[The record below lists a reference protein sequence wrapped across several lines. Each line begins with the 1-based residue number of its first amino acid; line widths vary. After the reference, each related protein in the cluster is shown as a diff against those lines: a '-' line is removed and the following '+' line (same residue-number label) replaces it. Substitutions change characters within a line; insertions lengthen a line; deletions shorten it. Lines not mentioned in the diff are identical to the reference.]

1 MSAIEINNLRMVF
14 HDLSGEHVAV
24 DNVSFTVHKGEV
36 FGLMGE
42 SGCGKTTILRCIC
55 GLLDSWTGEIK
66 LEGSIVTKKRTR
78 DQRRRVQVVF
88 QDPFGSLHPRR
99 TIYNALREPLRIH
112 KMGDER
118 NRIEMAIADV
128 GLTKELLYRYPH
140 QLSGGQR
147 QRVSIARA
155 LLLEPEILLLD
166 EPTSAL
172 DVSVQAEILNLL
184 CDLREKR
191 DLSYLLVSHDRA
203 FIDAVVTSTLVFE
216 GNGVITE
223 CAGGYADWQREMQAR
238 KPADGAKAI
247 EKTTTSKQK
256 QKSSGG
262 KLSYKLQRELEQ
274 LPAQIE
280 TLETAIENLHAQ
292 LADPDLYRE
301 SPGRIAE
308 LKQQL
313 ADREAELERVFE
325 RWEELEALG
334 GEARDP
340 PGR

>member
-1 MSAIEINNLRMVF
+1 VAAIEINNLRMVF
-14 HDLSGEHVAV
+14 HDISGEHIAV
-24 DNVSFTVHKGEV
+24 DKASFTVQQGEV

-66 LEGSIVTKKRTR
+66 LEGSLITKKRSR

-99 TIYNALREPLRIH
+99 TIYTALREPLRIH

-118 NRIEMAIADV
+118 NRIETAIADV
-128 GLTKELLYRYPH
+128 GLAKELLFRFPH

-191 DLSYLLVSHDRA
+191 DLSYLLVSHDLTVIAHMCTRV
-203 FIDAVVTSTLVFE
+203 AVMCE
-216 GNGVITE
+216 GKIVECLTVEDLRHHRCKHPYTE
-223 CAGGYADWQREMQAR
+223 QLLKASMLEPLTAAPVVSDQREE
-238 KPADGAKAI
+238 PPHVSDD
-247 EKTTTSKQK
+247 
-256 QKSSGG
+256 
-262 KLSYKLQRELEQ
+262 LQ
-274 LPAQIE
+274 
-280 TLETAIENLHAQ
+280 
-292 LADPDLYRE
+292 
-301 SPGRIAE
+301 
-308 LKQQL
+308 
-313 ADREAELERVFE
+313 
-325 RWEELEALG
+325 
-334 GEARDP
+334 
-340 PGR
+340 

>member
-1 MSAIEINNLRMVF
+1 MAAIQVHNLRMVF

-24 DNVSFTVHKGEV
+24 DNVSFAVQKGEI

-66 LEGSIVTKKRTR
+66 LEGSLIKKHRTK

-99 TIYNALREPLRIH
+99 TVYNALREPLRIH

-118 NRIEMAIADV
+118 NRIEMAMADV

-191 DLSYLLVSHDRA
+191 DLSYLLVSHDL
-203 FIDAVVTSTLVFE
+203 AVIAHMCSRVAVMCE
-216 GNGVITE
+216 
-223 CAGGYADWQREMQAR
+223 
-238 KPADGAKAI
+238 
-247 EKTTTSKQK
+247 
-256 QKSSGG
+256 G
-262 KLSYKLQRELEQ
+262 KLLECLSVEDLRHHRSTHPYTEQ
-274 LPAQIE
+274 LLKASM
-280 TLETAIENLHAQ
+280 LEPIAADPVLSGRGIENHPSS
-292 LADPDLYRE
+292 DDFR
-301 SPGRIAE
+301 
-308 LKQQL
+308 
-313 ADREAELERVFE
+313 
-325 RWEELEALG
+325 
-334 GEARDP
+334 
-340 PGR
+340 

>member
-1 MSAIEINNLRMVF
+1 VAAIEINNLRMVF
-14 HDLSGEHVAV
+14 HDTSGEHVAV
-24 DNVSFTVHKGEV
+24 DRVSFKVEKGEV

-66 LEGSIVTKKRTR
+66 LEGAVIQKKRSS

-99 TIYNALREPLRIH
+99 TIYTTLREPLRIH

-118 NRIEMAIADV
+118 NRIAMAIADV
-128 GLTKELLYRYPH
+128 GLEKELLFRYPH
-140 QLSGGQR
+140 QISGGQR

-191 DLSYLLVSHDRA
+191 DLSYLLVSHDLTVIAHMCNR
-203 FIDAVVTSTLVFE
+203 IAVMCE
-216 GNGVITE
+216 
-223 CAGGYADWQREMQAR
+223 
-238 KPADGAKAI
+238 
-247 EKTTTSKQK
+247 
-256 QKSSGG
+256 G
-262 KLSYKLQRELEQ
+262 KLLECLTVEDLRHHQCKHPYTEQ
-274 LPAQIE
+274 LLKASM
-280 TLETAIENLHAQ
+280 LEPIAACPVLSDQEVK
-292 LADPDLYRE
+292 
-301 SPGRIAE
+301 SPPLDNG
-308 LKQQL
+308 LQ
-313 ADREAELERVFE
+313 
-325 RWEELEALG
+325 
-334 GEARDP
+334 
-340 PGR
+340 

>member
-1 MSAIEINNLRMVF
+1 MAAIEINNLKMVF
-14 HDLSGEHVAV
+14 HDISGEHVAV
-24 DNVSFTVHKGEV
+24 DHVSFTVEKGEV

-66 LEGSIVTKKRTR
+66 LEGSLIKKKRSR

-112 KMGDER
+112 KIKDER

-128 GLTKELLYRYPH
+128 GLARELLFRYPH

-191 DLSYLLVSHDRA
+191 DLSYLLVSHDL
-203 FIDAVVTSTLVFE
+203 AVIAHMCSRIAVMCE
-216 GNGVITE
+216 GKLLECLTVEDLRHHRCKQPYTE
-223 CAGGYADWQREMQAR
+223 QLLKASMLEPIVANPVLSD
-238 KPADGAKAI
+238 PGAK
-247 EKTTTSKQK
+247 S
-256 QKSSGG
+256 
-262 KLSYKLQRELEQ
+262 
-274 LPAQIE
+274 
-280 TLETAIENLHAQ
+280 LHVSE
-292 LADPDLYRE
+292 D
-301 SPGRIAE
+301 
-308 LKQQL
+308 
-313 ADREAELERVFE
+313 
-325 RWEELEALG
+325 
-334 GEARDP
+334 
-340 PGR
+340 

>member
-14 HDLSGEHVAV
+14 HDNSGDHVAV
-24 DNVSFTVHKGEV
+24 DNVSFTVEKGDV

-66 LEGSIVTKKRTR
+66 LEGSLIKKKRSR

-99 TIYNALREPLRIH
+99 TIYNTLREPLRIH

-128 GLTKELLYRYPH
+128 GLAKELLFRYPH
-140 QLSGGQR
+140 QISGGQR

-191 DLSYLLVSHDRA
+191 NLSYLLVSHDL
-203 FIDAVVTSTLVFE
+203 AVIAHMCTRVAVMSE
-216 GNGVITE
+216 
-223 CAGGYADWQREMQAR
+223 
-238 KPADGAKAI
+238 
-247 EKTTTSKQK
+247 
-256 QKSSGG
+256 G
-262 KLSYKLQRELEQ
+262 KLLECLTVEDLRHHRCTQPYTEQ
-274 LPAQIE
+274 LLKASL
-280 TLETAIENLHAQ
+280 LEPVATGPVLSDI
-292 LADPDLYRE
+292 
-301 SPGRIAE
+301 
-308 LKQQL
+308 
-313 ADREAELERVFE
+313 
-325 RWEELEALG
+325 G
-334 GEARDP
+334 GENP
-340 PGR
+340 PVSDD

>member
-1 MSAIEINNLRMVF
+1 MKWPVF
-14 HDLSGEHVAV
+14 
-24 DNVSFTVHKGEV
+24 FPQ
-36 FGLMGE
+36 
-42 SGCGKTTILRCIC
+42 
-55 GLLDSWTGEIK
+55 
-66 LEGSIVTKKRTR
+66 KKRWFCNDLVIHVQLGLTDR
-78 DQRRRVQVVF
+78 LVMFTGALPDELERFLFAQVVGVLG
-88 QDPFGSLHPRR
+88 PAR
-99 TIYNALREPLRIH
+99 
-112 KMGDER
+112 
-118 NRIEMAIADV
+118 IADAF
-128 GLTKELLYRYPH
+128 GDQLTVFVIDVVV
-140 QLSGGQR
+140 
-147 QRVSIARA
+147 RVVFVEA
-155 LLLEPEILLLD
+155 P
-166 EPTSAL
+166 
-172 DVSVQAEILNLL
+172 
-184 CDLREKR
+184 
-191 DLSYLLVSHDRA
+191 DRA

>member
-1 MSAIEINNLRMVF
+1 MAAIEINNLRMVF

-24 DNVSFTVHKGEV
+24 DNVSFAVQKGEI

-66 LEGSIVTKKRTR
+66 LEGTLVKKKRSI

-88 QDPFGSLHPRR
+88 QDPYGSLHPRR
-99 TIYNALREPLRIH
+99 TIYTSLREPLRIH
-112 KMGDER
+112 KMGDVR
-118 NRIEMAIADV
+118 KRIEMAIADV
-128 GLTKELLYRYPH
+128 GLTKNLLFRYPH

-191 DLSYLLVSHDRA
+191 DLSYLLVSHDLSVIAHMCSRV
-203 FIDAVVTSTLVFE
+203 AVMCE
-216 GNGVITE
+216 
-223 CAGGYADWQREMQAR
+223 
-238 KPADGAKAI
+238 
-247 EKTTTSKQK
+247 
-256 QKSSGG
+256 G
-262 KLSYKLQRELEQ
+262 KLLECLTVEDLRHHRSTHPYTEQ
-274 LPAQIE
+274 LLKASM
-280 TLETAIENLHAQ
+280 LEPIA
-292 LADPDLYRE
+292 ADPGL
-301 SPGRIAE
+301 STH
-308 LKQQL
+308 
-313 ADREAELERVFE
+313 EA
-325 RWEELEALG
+325 
-334 GEARDP
+334 
-340 PGR
+340 

>member
-1 MSAIEINNLRMVF
+1 MAAIEINNLRMVF
-14 HDLSGEHVAV
+14 HDISGEHVAV
-24 DNVSFTVHKGEV
+24 DGVSFTVENGEV

-66 LEGSIVTKKRTR
+66 LEGALVQKKRSR
-78 DQRRRVQVVF
+78 DQHRRVQVVF

-99 TIYNALREPLRIH
+99 TIYTSLREPLRIH

-128 GLTKELLYRYPH
+128 GLAKDLLFRYPH
-140 QLSGGQR
+140 QISGGQR

-191 DLSYLLVSHDRA
+191 DLSYLLVSHDLTVLAHMCTR
-203 FIDAVVTSTLVFE
+203 IAVMNE
-216 GNGVITE
+216 
-223 CAGGYADWQREMQAR
+223 
-238 KPADGAKAI
+238 
-247 EKTTTSKQK
+247 
-256 QKSSGG
+256 G
-262 KLSYKLQRELEQ
+262 KLLECLTVEDLRHHRSTQPYTEQ
-274 LPAQIE
+274 LLKASM
-280 TLETAIENLHAQ
+280 LEPIAAGPVISDQRAENPHV
-292 LADPDLYRE
+292 
-301 SPGRIAE
+301 S
-308 LKQQL
+308 
-313 ADREAELERVFE
+313 
-325 RWEELEALG
+325 
-334 GEARDP
+334 GE
-340 PGR
+340 